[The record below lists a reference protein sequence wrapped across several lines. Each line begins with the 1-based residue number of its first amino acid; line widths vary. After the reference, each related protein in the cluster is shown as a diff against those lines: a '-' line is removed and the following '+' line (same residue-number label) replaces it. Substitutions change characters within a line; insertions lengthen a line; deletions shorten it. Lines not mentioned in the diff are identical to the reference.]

1 MNKQID
7 PTTTDAK
14 TTTHP
19 TVRISATDF
28 GPIASGTID
37 LRPLTVFVGP
47 SNTGKTYF
55 AILIYALHRILD
67 GFRRFPMMYPYRYH
81 FGELIQNGK
90 RLGTDFKLTE
100 EEIEDVLDKL
110 ETEGRSFSF
119 MDLPR
124 GVRDAMQAVLNN
136 PELLASSLHI
146 ELGRSFDLES
156 ISDLVRLS
164 DVPEGMK
171 ISLNVSHSERPLWH
185 FGMEISESDIIAK
198 GQIED
203 MVLLPHGGTAREFH
217 QRFSPLRELLKDK
230 MELGSEWEHKYMI
243 GEFFSQLLHAATSNG
258 DPDTYYLPAARSGI
272 MQSHRVIASSLVG
285 RSTRAG
291 LERFPELP
299 TFSGVM
305 ADFMQRLILYEERQE
320 QQNLPIKNLAYV
332 LEREVLAG
340 QIRTKRPATGGYPE
354 FVYQPLKT
362 EANIRLSRASSMVSE
377 LAPVVLFLRSVVH
390 QGDMLIIEEP
400 EAHLHPAAQTQMAK
414 TLGRLVRAGVRV
426 VVTTHSD
433 WLLKEIGNLVREGE
447 MKEKTG
453 EPDSEDLSPSS
464 LLPSNVGVWQF
475 CNNGTSAGSTVEEIP
490 YDRIEGVEPEEYE
503 YVSEELYNRAADLQN
518 QLAETAGGTKYRHE

>member
-7 PTTTDAK
+7 ATAKDTK

-19 TVRISATDF
+19 NVRISATDF

-55 AILIYALHRILD
+55 AILIYAMHRILD
-67 GFRRFPMMYPYRYH
+67 GFRRFPVKYPYRYH
-81 FGELIQNGK
+81 FGELIQYER
-90 RLGTDFKLTE
+90 RLRTDFKLTK
-100 EEIEDVLDKL
+100 EEIQDGLDKL
-110 ETEGRSFSF
+110 ETKGKSLSF

-124 GVRDAMQAVLNN
+124 GVRDAAQAILNN
-136 PELLASSLHI
+136 PDLLASFLHT

-156 ISDLVRLS
+156 VSDLVRLS
-164 DVPEGMK
+164 GISDGM
-171 ISLNVSHSERPLWH
+171 NVSLRVSQSNRPLWH
-185 FGMEISESDIIAK
+185 FGMEISESQIIAN
-198 GQIED
+198 GRIED
-203 MVLLPHGGTAREFH
+203 MVLFPDRQTATEFH
-217 QRFSPLRELLKDK
+217 RRFSPLREFLKDK
-230 MELGSEWEHKYMI
+230 TELGSESQHEYVI
-243 GEFFSQLLHAATSNG
+243 REFFSELLYLAASDD
-258 DPDTYYLPAARSGI
+258 DPETYYLPAARSGI

-305 ADFMQRLILYEERQE
+305 ADFMQKLILYDERQE
-320 QQNLPIKNLAYV
+320 QQNLPIRNLAYA

-340 QIRTKRPATGGYPE
+340 QIRIKRPTIGGYPE
-354 FVYQPLKT
+354 FVYQPQKT
-362 EANIRLSRASSMVSE
+362 EANMRLTRASSMVSE
-377 LAPVVLFLRSVVH
+377 LAPVVLFLRSVVNR
-390 QGDMLIIEEP
+390 GDTLIIEEP

-453 EPDSEDLSPSS
+453 EPDGEDLIPSS

-475 CNNGTSAGSTVEEIP
+475 CNNGTSTGSTVEEIP

-503 YVSEELYNRAADLQN
+503 YVSEALYNRSADLQN
-518 QLAETAGGTKYRHE
+518 QLAETAGRSKYRHE